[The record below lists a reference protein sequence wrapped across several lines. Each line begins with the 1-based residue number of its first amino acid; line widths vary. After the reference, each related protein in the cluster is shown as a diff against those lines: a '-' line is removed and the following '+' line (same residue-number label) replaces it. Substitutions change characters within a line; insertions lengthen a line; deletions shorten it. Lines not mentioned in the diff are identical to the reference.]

1 MCLNG
6 EKLMKICLA
15 ASGGGHLTEIMELLP
30 ILKKYQIFFFT
41 FKADHIEKTLREYKG
56 YYVENPVPKIKML
69 KVIFPSVVCLLK
81 EKPNVIIST
90 GSNITIPIFILG
102 KLLGCK
108 TIYIE
113 CSAQVRTP
121 SLSGKIC
128 YLFADLFIVQ
138 WKYLLN
144 RYGNKAI
151 YGGLLI

>member
-1 MCLNG
+1 M
-6 EKLMKICLA
+6 
-15 ASGGGHLTEIMELLP
+15 
-30 ILKKYQIFFFT
+30 KKYFIL
-41 FKADHIEKTLREYKG
+41 TLLTALFATCNQTQKQ
-56 YYVENPVPKIKML
+56 NT
-69 KVIFPSVVCLLK
+69 

-144 RYGNKAI
+144 RYGNKAV